1 MDLIYTKTNR
11 DDVGVL
17 KDYTFDLAFGS
28 DENDFELTLD
38 VNNHCCEASC
48 LVYIEGTE
56 YGGIIDKI
64 GIVTKDDKL
73 TYKGRT
79 WHGILVSKIIAPN
92 ADAAYLTV
100 SGEANEVIGSLIE
113 RIGLSDLFIASE
125 VDSGLTISNYS
136 FDRYVDAYT
145 GFTKMLATVSGKL
158 KFTFKNGKVILSALP
173 IVDYSYYY
181 PKYIGSSV
189 HIDEIFEAIGVPE
202 AYRGNSTKRR
212 IIATTNGIMDYTG
225 TYEQNISL
233 IALAK
238 NGTLKSPN
246 ATDEQFDNDQ
256 VEMDIE
262 KTYNTTNHLI
272 CLGKGE
278 LQNRQVVHLYVDGNG
293 NVSEKQTFTG
303 IQEITSV
310 YDYSNVESL
319 DELKKGGIEKLK
331 EYAIKDKVQMDFAA
345 ESNVYDIGDIIGAN
359 EIVTG
364 IFVTEKITKKIVTI
378 NQGVVNI
385 QYKVGEK

>member
-64 GIVTKDDKL
+64 GVVTKDDKL

-92 ADAAYLTV
+92 AGAAYLTV

-113 RIGLSDLFIASE
+113 RIGLSDLFVASE
-125 VDSGLTISNYS
+125 EDSGLTISNYS

-173 IVDYSYYY
+173 IVDYS
-181 PKYIGSSV
+181 
-189 HIDEIFEAIGVPE
+189 
-202 AYRGNSTKRR
+202 
-212 IIATTNGIMDYTG
+212 
-225 TYEQNISL
+225 Q
-233 IALAK
+233 
-238 NGTLKSPN
+238 
-246 ATDEQFDNDQ
+246 DEQFDNDQ

-262 KTYNTTNHLI
+262 KTYNTINHLI

-278 LQNRQVVHLYVDGNG
+278 LQDRQVVHLYVDAKGNI
-293 NVSEKQTFTG
+293 SETQTFTG
-303 IQEITSV
+303 IQEIESV

-319 DELKKGGIEKLK
+319 DELKKGGKEKLK
-331 EYAIKDKVQMDFAA
+331 ELAASDKVNTDFPS
-345 ESNVYDIGDIIGAN
+345 EKTIYDIGDIVGSKENI
-359 EIVTG
+359 TG
-364 IFVTEKITKKIVTI
+364 IEATAKISKKIVTI